1 MGIRLA
7 IEAADRSPENLTW
20 RERYALDILAMSAM
34 DDTRECPPG
43 IEDKPHIIRRLRLG
57 RSERYAVIA
66 SLVAKG
72 ALERRERGRNGVQ
85 AVYAIVPFATSPGS
99 ERPGDPDAPPVENPV
114 KGPGIPDASAPVKGP
129 GSAAEGSGFHP
140 AKGPGIPDPAP
151 YKGFRGVKT
160 GGGNPPAPRQ
170 SPLMLTVPD
179 GSPRGEGESNG
190 DQTPNRDRQAL
201 AAEIVAARPEWTPRS
216 VLRALED
223 LEVTGRP
230 WPIIAEAMR
239 IVAADKATDSPGR
252 LRHPGP
258 WWAEAARKAQ
268 AAAQTGGGPAH
279 GHAYNPDP
287 ETRLCRSCG
296 GHQVDKGHARRRTA

>member
-7 IEAADRSPENLTW
+7 MEAADRSPENLTW
-20 RERYALDILAMSAM
+20 RERYALDVLAMSAI
-34 DDTRECPPG
+34 DETRECPPG

-72 ALERRERGRNGVQ
+72 ALLRLERGRNGVQ
-85 AVYAIVPFATSPGS
+85 AVYAIAPFVVIPGS
-99 ERPGDPDAPPVENPV
+99 ERPGDPDAPPVDKSA
-114 KGPGIPDASAPVKGP
+114 KGPGIPDASVSAKGP

-140 AKGPGIPDPAP
+140 PKGPGFPDPAP

-179 GSPRGEGESNG
+179 GSPRGEGGSNG
-190 DQTPNRDRQAL
+190 DQTANRDRQAL
-201 AAEIVAARPEWTPRS
+201 AAEIVAVRPEWTPRS

-223 LEVTGRP
+223 LDVAGRP
-230 WPIIAEAMR
+230 WPIVAEAMR

-252 LRHPGP
+252 LKHPGP
-258 WWAEAARKAQ
+258 WWSEGARRARS
-268 AAAQTGGGPAH
+268 ATDATPPATHEYDLDPATG
-279 GHAYNPDP
+279 
-287 ETRLCRSCG
+287 LCRCKAPS
-296 GHQVDKGHARRRTA
+296 VDKVHRGRHRRTA